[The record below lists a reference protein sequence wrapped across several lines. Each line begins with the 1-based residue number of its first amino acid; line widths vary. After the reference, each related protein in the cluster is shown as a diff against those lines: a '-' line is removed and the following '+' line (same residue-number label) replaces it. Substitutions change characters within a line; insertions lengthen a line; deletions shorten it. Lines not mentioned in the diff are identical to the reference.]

1 MLHLL
6 TDNATLRG
14 FNFAIRLGA
23 MASAFFLPLG
33 QFLATYALLG
43 WLANII
49 AQRTEFKVKMAMQQ
63 WPWLFYVQ
71 FVSVPLVGYGFYSLV
86 HFFI

>member
-1 MLHLL
+1 MSIL

-23 MASAFFLPLG
+23 MASAFVLPLG
-33 QFLATYALLG
+33 QFLVTYALLG

-49 AQRTEFKVKMAMQQ
+49 AERTEFKVKMAMQQ

-71 FVSVPLVGYGFYSLV
+71 FVSVPFAGYGFYSLV

>member
-1 MLHLL
+1 MSIL

-14 FNFAIRLGA
+14 FNLAIRIGA
-23 MASAFFLPLG
+23 MASAFFLPMG
-33 QFLATYALLG
+33 QFLVTFALLG
-43 WLANII
+43 WLANLI
-49 AQRTEFKVKMAMQQ
+49 AQRTEFRIKMAMQQ

-71 FVSVPLVGYGFYSLV
+71 FISVPMSGYMFYSLV